1 MNSAKTASPEGL
13 RPVASPAPV
22 GELVDNPVTGERAV
36 VRVPPQESN
45 RHLLIADLYLRPS
58 GAVSGEHVH
67 PLSAE
72 AFTVVRGQLRMRLDG
87 RELEAAPGTRTQI
100 PPGVAYGFWNA
111 GDQEARVVVEIQP
124 RGADGGPDPPP
135 VPPRPGR
142 RDRRQG
148 QAEATAG
155 RRRRSGVRR

>member
-87 RELEAAPGTRTQI
+87 RELEATPGDTH
-100 PPGVAYGFWNA
+100 
-111 GDQEARVVVEIQP
+111 
-124 RGADGGPDPPP
+124 PDPAQRRPRLLERR
-135 VPPRPGR
+135 RPG
-142 RDRRQG
+142 G
-148 QAEATAG
+148 TG
-155 RRRRSGVRR
+155 RRRDPAQGSRRGT